1 MLHGQ
6 PAVHAPAEAIGDGE
20 RSGRPRSGPAT
31 ARIPATLDPMKLP
44 APILLAVALAGC
56 AASPDKGAGSGATS
70 SAVTSAATTPL
81 ADLNLVHGTIPA
93 VLADAQKQ
101 PYRMP
106 ADGACVAL
114 AAEVRALDEAL
125 GPDLDAP
132 AVPGNPGLLERS
144 GDAAGS
150 LLKNAAEGVVPFRG
164 WVRKLTGAERYS
176 KDVAAAIA
184 AGSVRRG
191 FLKGLRSAKGC

>member
-1 MLHGQ
+1 
-6 PAVHAPAEAIGDGE
+6 
-20 RSGRPRSGPAT
+20 
-31 ARIPATLDPMKLP
+31 MKPL
-44 APILLAVALAGC
+44 APILLAVVLAGC
-56 AASPDKGAGSGATS
+56 AASPDKGATS
-70 SAVTSAATTPL
+70 SAVSSAATTPL
-81 ADLNLVHGTIPA
+81 GDLNLVHGAIPA

-101 PYRMP
+101 PYRVP
-106 ADGACVAL
+106 ADVACVAL
-114 AAEVRALDEAL
+114 AADVRALDEAL

-132 AVPGNPGLLERS
+132 AAPGNPGLLERG

-164 WVRKLTGAERYS
+164 WVRKLSGAERYS
-176 KDVAAAIA
+176 KEVAAAIA

>member
-1 MLHGQ
+1 
-6 PAVHAPAEAIGDGE
+6 
-20 RSGRPRSGPAT
+20 
-31 ARIPATLDPMKLP
+31 MKRL
-44 APILLAVALAGC
+44 APILLALALAGC
-56 AASPDKGAGSGATS
+56 AASPDR
-70 SAVTSAATTPL
+70 SAVSTAATTPL
-81 ADLNLVHGTIPA
+81 GDLNLVHGNIPA
-93 VLADAQKQ
+93 VLVDAQKQ

-106 ADGACVAL
+106 ADVACAAL
-114 AAEVRALDEAL
+114 ATEVRSLDEVL

-132 AVPGNPGLLERS
+132 AAPGNPGLLERS

-150 LLKNAAEGVVPFRG
+150 LLKNAAEGVVPFRS
-164 WVRKLTGAERYS
+164 WVRKISGAERYS

>member
-93 VLADAQKQ
+93 VLVDAQKQ

-132 AVPGNPGLLERS
+132 AVPGPGAAET
-144 GDAAGS
+144 GADENGAAGS
-150 LLKNAAEGVVPFRG
+150 GATPSPADVRDTGQTGDHPVP
-164 WVRKLTGAERYS
+164 
-176 KDVAAAIA
+176 
-184 AGSVRRG
+184 
-191 FLKGLRSAKGC
+191 